1 MSVRGNHVRSHFVN
15 KYHEHP
21 CKCRQITRQ
30 NSSLNSLSD
39 NLTSSVAFK
48 KLIIFVKRN
57 ILIIFKIAKTLNLED
72 VLLFEPTSESYGMQE
87 TRSIKKRQL
96 FMYQHA
102 ISLPLVISTF
112 ESPAIVVLNCKI
124 RSKANMASMKQLIIL
139 KLL

>member
-1 MSVRGNHVRSHFVN
+1 M
-15 KYHEHP
+15 
-21 CKCRQITRQ
+21 
-30 NSSLNSLSD
+30 
-39 NLTSSVAFK
+39 
-48 KLIIFVKRN
+48 
-57 ILIIFKIAKTLNLED
+57 AKTLNLED

-124 RSKANMASMKQLIIL
+124 RSKANMASMK
-139 KLL
+139 